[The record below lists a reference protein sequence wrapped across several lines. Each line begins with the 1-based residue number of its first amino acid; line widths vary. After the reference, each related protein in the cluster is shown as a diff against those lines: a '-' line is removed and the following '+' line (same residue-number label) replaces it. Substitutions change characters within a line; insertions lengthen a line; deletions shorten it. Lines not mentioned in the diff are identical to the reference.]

1 MDIKTYALRCFGI
14 EINEPSL
21 TNEEKE
27 LLEEIRIYQETE
39 IHKDYGFIVDE
50 EFSELCSSYIM

>member
-14 EINEPSL
+14 EIKEPKL
-21 TNEEKE
+21 TDDELE
-27 LLEEIRIYQETE
+27 LLEEIRTYQETE
-39 IHKDYGFIVDE
+39 IHKDYGFVVDE